1 MRDAY
6 IYTYPPI
13 ILELSKAFCIRA
25 MDVSLREQFL
35 GPSSTQFRLL
45 PLIEEENDEL
55 TIESNQSK
63 KSLPGIKRCHI
74 HIQGRIVH

>member
-13 ILELSKAFCIRA
+13 ILELNKAFFIRA
-25 MDVSLREQFL
+25 MDLSLREQFL
-35 GPSSTQFRLL
+35 GPSSAQFRLL

-63 KSLPGIKRCHI
+63 KSSLGIKMSYI
-74 HIQGRIVH
+74 HIQGRVVH